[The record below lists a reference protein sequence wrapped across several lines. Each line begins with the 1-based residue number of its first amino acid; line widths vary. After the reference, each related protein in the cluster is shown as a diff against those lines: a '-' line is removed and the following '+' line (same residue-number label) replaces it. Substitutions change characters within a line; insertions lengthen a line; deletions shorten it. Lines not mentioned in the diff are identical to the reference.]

1 MSLTDIDEKIVI
13 YQKVPAQKN
22 CKKKER
28 ATKPFLKVQT
38 KKRERVDKEKSLL
51 NDLKY
56 LTIFNHTGALEVYQ
70 SLYNKYCPK
79 RLHF

>member
-13 YQKVPAQKN
+13 YSKSASTKKLQKKR
-22 CKKKER
+22 KSS
-28 ATKPFLKVQT
+28 KPFLKVQT

-56 LTIFNHTGALEVYQ
+56 LTIFNHTGAVEVYQ